1 MSRGAATSHSVEQAS
16 RAANR
21 RRGHG
26 IAVAGLVD
34 DDAQNHRA
42 GAVLASATR
51 A

>member
-1 MSRGAATSHSVEQAS
+1 MSRGAATSHRVEQAS
-16 RAANR
+16 RAADR

-26 IAVAGLVD
+26 IADTGLVG
-34 DDAQNHRA
+34 DDAQNLRA